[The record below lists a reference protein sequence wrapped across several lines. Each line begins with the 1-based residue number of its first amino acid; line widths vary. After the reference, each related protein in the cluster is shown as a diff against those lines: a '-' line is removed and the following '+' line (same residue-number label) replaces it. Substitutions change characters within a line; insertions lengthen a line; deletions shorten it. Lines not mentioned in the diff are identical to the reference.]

1 MPLPSFIV
9 VGAVKA
15 GTTSLYNYLG
25 QHPEIQMSSSNW
37 PRYFHVA
44 DGAPDFDAMAE
55 QFGDELREESEGRY
69 NMMCPP
75 SVPRDISGYDSM
87 WPQGNQVNGEVSP
100 TYLHDANVCK
110 LIAERIPHAKLIA
123 VLRNPVDRAYSHFV
137 MDRRR
142 NWESIPDFDDALAA
156 EPADVDEFWW
166 GRRQYVRH
174 GLYANTVRQYQESFA
189 PGQLKVMFYDDLIAD
204 SDAYMREM
212 LTFIGVDPEFRI
224 DTTTRHH
231 KGLVKSQSLKS
242 RLLYA
247 QFPGKQFLKRHLPSV
262 AREKIQG
269 RIEDATH
276 AEPEPM
282 SSATKSRLVDMFRDD
297 VNALQ
302 SLVDRDLS
310 HWLQGARQQGCV
322 IS

>member
-9 VGAVKA
+9 LGAVKA

-44 DGAPDFDAMAE
+44 DGAPDFEEMSSR
-55 QFGDELREESEGRY
+55 FGNELRAESEDRFH
-69 NMMCPP
+69 MMCPP
-75 SVPRDISGYDSM
+75 SVPRNIGDFESM
-87 WPQGNQVNGEVSP
+87 WPHDDGLVRGEVSP
-100 TYLHDANVCK
+100 TYLHDAAVCER
-110 LIAERIPHAKLIA
+110 IAERIPDARLIA

-142 NWESIPDFDDALAA
+142 GWETIEDFDDALDA
-156 EPADVDEFWW
+156 EPRQVEEFWW
-166 GRRQYVRH
+166 GRGQYVRH
-174 GLYANTVRQYQESFA
+174 GLYANTIRRYQETF
-189 PGQLKVMFYDDLIAD
+189 PRDQLKIMFYDDLIAD

-212 LTFIGVDPEFRI
+212 LEFIGVDPEFRV
-224 DTTTRHH
+224 DTSTRHH
-231 KGLVKSQSLKS
+231 KGLVKGQSLKS

-247 QFPGKQFLKRHLPSV
+247 QFPGKQFLKRHLPSA

-276 AEPEPM
+276 AAPAPL
-282 SSATKSRLVDMFRDD
+282 SAAMRMHLADVFRDD
-297 VNALQ
+297 VHALQ

-310 HWLQGARQQGCV
+310 HWLQDPR
-322 IS
+322 